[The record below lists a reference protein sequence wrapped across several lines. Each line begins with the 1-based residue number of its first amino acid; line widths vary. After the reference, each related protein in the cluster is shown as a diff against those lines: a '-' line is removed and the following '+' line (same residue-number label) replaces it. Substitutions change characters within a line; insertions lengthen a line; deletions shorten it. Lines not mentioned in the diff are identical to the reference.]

1 MDDFICGVVGFV
13 LGMILTLAV
22 CTSIWDDLKAA
33 HHKDAYNEHG
43 QLTCEICKALVE
55 KGASK

>member
-1 MDDFICGVVGFV
+1 MTDFICTIVGFCR
-13 LGMILTLAV
+13 GGILVLAV
-22 CTSIWDDLKAA
+22 CSGIWTDAKKA

-43 QLTCEICKALVE
+43 QLTCEICKALAE